1 MKDEDAIL
9 TVSTH
14 HALVEAF
21 SALNRDIEDKVDI
34 DKENLERTPLRIVGA
49 YEELFWGLG
58 KDPAAVLQTSFPDGN
73 YDEMVTVCNIDFVS
87 VCAHHLLPFTGYAHF
102 AYLPDKRVVG
112 LSKIPRMI
120 DILAR
125 RPQIQENL
133 TRRIVDVFQQ
143 VVEPRGCAVLV
154 DAWHACVAIRG
165 ARKPRA
171 MMRTTA
177 LTGWFLERPH
187 LKREFFD
194 TIALEIR
201 R

>member
-1 MKDEDAIL
+1 MIDLQRGMD
-9 TVSTH
+9 
-14 HALVEAF
+14 
-21 SALNRDIEDKVDI
+21 VDG
-34 DKENLERTPLRIVGA
+34 ENLKGTPDRMLRS
-49 YEELFWGLG
+49 YEEMFRGLG
-58 KDPAAVLQTSFPDGN
+58 QDPAAVLQTAFPDGN

-87 VCAHHLLPFTGYAHF
+87 VCAHHLLPFVGYAHF
-102 AYLPDKRVVG
+102 AYLPDRKVVG
-112 LSKIPRMI
+112 LSKIPRLV

-133 TRRIVDVFQQ
+133 TRKIADIFQE

-165 ARKPRA
+165 VQKPRA

-177 LTGWFLERPH
+177 LTGWFLEKPH